1 MTEVNPAP
9 VRPSILSCIGNTP
22 LVELR
27 HVLPRGA
34 GRVLVK
40 IEAQNPTGSMKDR
53 MALAMVEAAERD
65 GRLRPGGSVVE
76 YTGGST
82 GVSLAQ
88 VCAAKNYTCHIV
100 TSDAFSNEKRQHMA
114 LLGAA
119 LTIVESDHGAM
130 DAALTHAMIDA
141 ARRIAAETG
150 AFWTDQL
157 NNADQVEGY
166 RAMGDEIWRQTGGAI
181 DAFVQSVGTAG
192 SIMGVAAALRRR
204 NPDVH
209 ITAVEPAE
217 SAVLSGGPSGAHGI
231 EGVGAGFVV
240 PLWNPDRVDDI
251 ATVATDQAMAMSR
264 RLAVEEAIF
273 AGTSTGANV
282 LAAIEVATR
291 LGAGATVVTVACDSG
306 IKYLSTRL
314 YRSD

>member
-1 MTEVNPAP
+1 
-9 VRPSILSCIGNTP
+9 
-22 LVELR
+22 
-27 HVLPRGA
+27 
-34 GRVLVK
+34 VLVK
-40 IEAQNPTGSMKDR
+40 VEAQNPTGSMKDR

-65 GRLRPGGSVVE
+65 GRLRREGSIVE

-88 VCAAKNYTCHIV
+88 VCAAKNYKCRIV
-100 TSDAFSNEKRQHMA
+100 TSDAFSKEKRQHMA
-114 LLGAA
+114 VLGAE
-119 LTIVESDHGAM
+119 LTIVESDDGAM

-141 ARRIAAETG
+141 ARRIADETG

-157 NNADQVEGY
+157 NNTDQLEGY
-166 RAMGDEIWRQTGGAI
+166 QAMGDEIWSQTGGTI

-192 SIMGVAAALRRR
+192 SIMGVATALRRR
-204 NPDVH
+204 DADIH

-217 SAVLSGGPSGAHGI
+217 SAVLSGHASGAHQI

-240 PLWNPDRVDDI
+240 PLWNPDRVDHI
-251 ATVATDQAMAMSR
+251 ATVTTDQAMSMSR
-264 RLAVEEAIF
+264 RLVVEEAIF

-282 LAAIEVATR
+282 LAAIDVATR
-291 LGAGATVVTVACDSG
+291 LGSGSTVVTVACDSG

-314 YRSD
+314 YRSGEGPAVDREL